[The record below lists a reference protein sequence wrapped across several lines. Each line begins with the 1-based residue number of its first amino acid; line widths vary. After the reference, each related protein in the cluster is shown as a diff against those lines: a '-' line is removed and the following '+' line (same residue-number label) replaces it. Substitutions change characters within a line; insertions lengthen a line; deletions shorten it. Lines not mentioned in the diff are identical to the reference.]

1 MGGRGG
7 NDLVVPPLP
16 LPPLAEPVLLPERPV
31 SQPAARLPAVKV
43 TLPAAMYYTGVHSQA
58 EYNIALEGRFEAGAC
73 KRREVR
79 KGGGR
84 GGGDEISA
92 AARSW
97 SQGGHVGTKG
107 TKTDFCIR
115 IFVLF
120 ICPCY
125 ARLVR
130 PDVSG
135 CRRYRE
141 EPTVIGPLPMSRQPS
156 RMSHDIP
163 DGHMK
168 GKIAP
173 WARK

>member
-1 MGGRGG
+1 M
-7 NDLVVPPLP
+7 
-16 LPPLAEPVLLPERPV
+16 
-31 SQPAARLPAVKV
+31 KV

-58 EYNIALEGRFEAGAC
+58 EYNIALEGRFEAGAG

-79 KGGGR
+79 KGGG
-84 GGGDEISA
+84 GEISA
-92 AARSW
+92 AAHSW
-97 SQGGHVGTKG
+97 SQGGYVGTKG
-107 TKTDFCIR
+107 TKTDFCIGR
-115 IFVLF
+115 ENSLLVFFFVLS

-125 ARLVR
+125 ARMVR
-130 PDVSG
+130 PDVSS

-173 WARK
+173 RARK